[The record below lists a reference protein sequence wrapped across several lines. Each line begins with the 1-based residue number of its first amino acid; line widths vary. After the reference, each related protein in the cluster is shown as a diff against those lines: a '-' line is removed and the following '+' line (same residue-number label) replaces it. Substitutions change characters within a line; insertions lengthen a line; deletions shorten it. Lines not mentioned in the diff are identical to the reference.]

1 MKRTL
6 FAVLFSAT
14 LAFAQGTKYA
24 GSYLEIPVGARA
36 PGLGDAFVSLA
47 DDGSA
52 FHYNPSGSALVN
64 EKLLTLMYS
73 SQYGSLVSPLSDFY
87 FIGYTQPIQDLSVS
101 VDWVRLSVDNIPFQP
116 DLTVYDS
123 PAQRELLVKSGT
135 NSGTFGSA
143 DDAFYLNISKLYTFN
158 VDLGWLFFKIPIQ
171 LPVGLNFKIIHRSL
185 NDRVASGFGLDGG
198 FMLRFPV
205 GPIIH
210 KKSIGSFSFG
220 MNIRDATDTRI
231 AWDTQRTEVVPRS
244 LVWGGSLQVPVQP
257 LAGDVVIA
265 LNRDSKYGD
274 FLIGGEYVY
283 KRMLSVRAGSD
294 ATNLTAGVGIDL
306 DFLHVDY
313 AFLSQGLGN
322 VNRVS
327 VSFYPDRIF
336 K

>member
-6 FAVLFSAT
+6 LVFLLSVSP
-14 LAFAQGTKYA
+14 AFAQGTKYA
-24 GSYLEIPVGARA
+24 GSFLEIPVGARA
-36 PGLGDAFVSLA
+36 LGLGDAFVSLA

-52 FHYNPSGSALVN
+52 FHYNPAGSALVS
-64 EKLLTLMYS
+64 EKLLSLMYS
-73 SQYGSLVSPLSDFY
+73 SQYGSLVSPLSNFY
-87 FIGYTQPIQDLSVS
+87 FIGYTQPIQDLSLS
-101 VDWVRLSVDNIPFQP
+101 VDWVRLSVDNIPSQP

-123 PAQRELLVKSGT
+123 PAQRELMVKSGT

-143 DDAFYLNISKLYTFN
+143 DDAVYLNISKLYKFN
-158 VDLGWLFFKIPIQ
+158 VDLGWLFFKIPVQ

-185 NDRVASGFGLDGG
+185 DNRVASGFGLDGG
-198 FMLRFPV
+198 FMLRFPI

-220 MNIRDATDTRI
+220 MDIRDATDTRI
-231 AWDTQRTEVVPRS
+231 AWDTQRTEVIPRS
-244 LVWGGSLQVPVQP
+244 LVWGGSFEVPVSP
-257 LAGDVVIA
+257 LAGEVVIA
-265 LNRDSKYGD
+265 LNKDSKYGD

-283 KRMLSVRAGSD
+283 KQVLSVRAGSD
-294 ATNLTAGVGIDL
+294 ATDLTAGAGIDL

-327 VSFYPDRIF
+327 VSFYPDKIF